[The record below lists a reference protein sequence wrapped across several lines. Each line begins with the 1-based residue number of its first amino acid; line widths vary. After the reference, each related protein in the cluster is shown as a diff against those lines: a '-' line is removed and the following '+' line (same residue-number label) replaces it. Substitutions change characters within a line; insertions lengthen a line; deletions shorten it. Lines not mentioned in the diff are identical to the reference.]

1 MSLNDQP
8 KSQAT
13 PDDSNKEAQAKRLAF
28 NEAARKAGEKARAE
42 LAKEDARVRLAAKE
56 AKKIARKQR
65 RTSSAESAEDA
76 TESKEKKE
84 FFKKM
89 HEVGK
94 YEFDKKDKL
103 PDLKNKRRVILE
115 GSTDANWFDLDKKR
129 DESWYQ
135 KIAEDAVR
143 IKNLR
148 GYIKT
153 NLDPESQ
160 ARMDKLIDLVVIIND
175 TPAVK
180 DRFEHEKWS
189 RTLLDGGF
197 TREEI
202 LGSAGL
208 YNYILAFRRAASEV
222 EGGKTVRRKLSEK
235 DFKPNQ
241 EGNAKFD
248 SVKLNL
254 GKTKKGPKHR
264 TTVIQGYEVGEKDNE
279 KRGKQDLIEDVI
291 IALWDKVEA
300 AKMKIEFDTVNDNHI
315 YIRTKS
321 NTDVVNISIL
331 GNPKKPGSYIFI
343 VNRKEIEDPKDVVKE
358 ATKLIDE
365 FAVKDK
371 ADKRSA
377 EKAEADKKIQEKI
390 AKAKEFLATAE
401 LKSALAKEGFQIAVV
416 ERGYVEFADQGE
428 KVRIDADFRI
438 QRGSEDYMIKID
450 PETGKIKVKSIIV
463 AILDPSERGKYK
475 KSSEMGIFTVYEGDT
490 LDASKFVGELKGLK
504 GQVDERERRI
514 MEVLRAQPNK
524 LDRS

>member
-1 MSLNDQP
+1 MAQKEELPARKN
-8 KSQAT
+8 
-13 PDDSNKEAQAKRLAF
+13 PDDSDKKAQANKAEFEQSAR
-28 NEAARKAGEKARAE
+28 EAAKRAHAEKNQ
-42 LAKEDARVRLAAKE
+42 EDARLRLAAKE
-56 AKKIARKQR
+56 AKKEAKKQR
-65 RTSSAESAEDA
+65 RVSSVESAEDLA
-76 TESKEKKE
+76 EAKERKE
-84 FFKKM
+84 FFRKM
-89 HEVGK
+89 HKIGN

-115 GSTDANWFDLDKKR
+115 GSTDANWFDLEKKR
-129 DESWYQ
+129 DASWYQ

-143 IKNLR
+143 IKNLH
-148 GYIKT
+148 GYVKT
-153 NLDPESQ
+153 NLDPGSQ
-160 ARMDKLIDLVVIIND
+160 ARMDKLIDWVVEINNSLE
-175 TPAVK
+175 K
-180 DRFEHEKWS
+180 DRFKHEKWH
-189 RTLLDGGF
+189 TALTGNGF
-197 TREEI
+197 TQEEI
-202 LGSAGL
+202 FGEHGL
-208 YNYILAFRRAASEV
+208 YNYVLAFRRAASEY

-279 KRGKQDLIEDVI
+279 KRGKQDLIEDII

-416 ERGYVEFADQGE
+416 ERGYVEFADQGK

-438 QRGSEDYMIKID
+438 QRGSEDYLIKID
-450 PETGKIKVKSIIV
+450 PETGKIKVKSVIV
-463 AILDPSERGKYK
+463 AILDSSERGKYK

-504 GQVDERERRI
+504 NQVDERERRI
-514 MEVLRAQPNK
+514 IEVLRAQTNK
-524 LDRS
+524 LDKS